1 MDVYYLAGLLGFC
14 NKIREIQFFPNF
26 RVICLPGIIIVEYI
40 FAIFLIMGKNNK
52 NIILG
57 LTLLTGLLLN
67 LGCDKMN
74 TQDEG
79 ILEGKISIGP
89 ICPVETDPPDP
100 GCVPTVE
107 TYKAY
112 PVSVWTSDG
121 RRKITLLKPSMD
133 GSYKTDLEPGK
144 YLIILETGGN
154 NIGSS
159 NLPVEITIISGE
171 ITTLNIDIDTGIR

>member
-1 MDVYYLAGLLGFC
+1 VEYFIDM
-14 NKIREIQFFPNF
+14 QFFPKF
-26 RVICLPGIIIVEYI
+26 RVISLPGIIIAEKI
-40 FAIFLIMGKNNK
+40 CTMFLIMANCNK
-52 NIILG
+52 KIVLG
-57 LTLLTGLLLN
+57 LTLLTGLLFN
-67 LGCDKMN
+67 LGCDKLG

-100 GCVPTVE
+100 GCLPTVE

-112 PVSVWTSDG
+112 PVSVWTTDG
-121 RRKITLLKPSMD
+121 RRKIALLKPSVD
-133 GSYKTDLEPGK
+133 GLYKTDLEPGK

-159 NLPVEITIISGE
+159 NLPIEITIISGDV
-171 ITTLNIDIDTGIR
+171 TTLNIDIDTGIR

>member
-1 MDVYYLAGLLGFC
+1 MEKYS
-14 NKIREIQFFPNF
+14 K
-26 RVICLPGIIIVEYI
+26 
-40 FAIFLIMGKNNK
+40 K
-52 NIILG
+52 IILG
-57 LTLLTGLLLN
+57 LTLLTGLLFN
-67 LGCDKMN
+67 WGCDKLS

-100 GCVPTVE
+100 GCLPTVE

-121 RRKITLLKPSMD
+121 RRKITLLKPSLD
-133 GSYKTDLEPGK
+133 GSYKTDLESGK

-159 NLPVEITIISGE
+159 NLPVEITIISGDV
-171 ITTLNIDIDTGIR
+171 ITLNIDIDTGIR